1 MSSLGVSMKGT
12 NSKEYSVK
20 TKIGGVLIFVGEEE
34 SNIKRK
40 EYEVIKVL

>member
-20 TKIGGVLIFVGEEE
+20 TKIGGGINFCGEEE
-34 SNIKRK
+34 SNIIRRK
-40 EYEVIKVL
+40 EY